1 MEQINRNGQYLRGE
15 GDGRTM
21 PIFFVHAEPDPIMS
35 EKEGRPMFRDVE
47 KVKLHF
53 AGNPYSVP
61 VLEVNDEI
69 RAQYKIQYDAFK
81 KTGDMAIVGT
91 PLKEWASL
99 SVSRI
104 AELNALNIFSV
115 EHIANL
121 DDLGIQRL
129 GMGAR
134 ELVAKAKAYLD
145 SAKGNSP
152 IEALA
157 TENVR
162 QAEEIELL
170 KRTVSELKTG
180 LDALTPSEKKTRKA
194 VGE

>member
-21 PIFFVHAEPDPIMS
+21 PIFFIHAEPDPIAS
-35 EKEGRPMFRDVE
+35 EKEGRPMFREVE

-61 VLEVNDEI
+61 VVDVDDTI
-69 RAQYKIQYDAFK
+69 RAQFKVQYDAFK

-104 AELNALNIFSV
+104 AELNALNIWSV
-115 EHIANL
+115 EAIANL

-129 GMGAR
+129 GMGSR

-152 IEALA
+152 IEQLA
-157 TENVR
+157 TENVH
-162 QAEEIELL
+162 QAEEIALL
-170 KRTVSELKTG
+170 KKTVSELKAG
-180 LDALTPSEKKTRKA
+180 LDALTEPEKKSRKA
-194 VGE
+194 N